1 MASGLRRFASLFA
14 GLIAAAAVSG
24 TARGGDVAPDAA
36 PKPAPTP
43 AKPRPVNFAREVRPI
58 LSDSC
63 FACHGPDDKQ
73 RKAKLRLDVHEGVLA
88 KLESGDAAVV
98 PGKVDDSSLAF
109 RIETDDAEM
118 LMPPKSSGKTL
129 TPQQIDVLKR
139 WIAEGAH
146 WGEHWAF
153 EPPVQAAPPAPD
165 AANKGWARTP
175 IDRFLLAR
183 IEAEGLKPSREAEP
197 ATLLRRAYLDLTGLP
212 PTPADSD
219 AFLADAAKGLDA
231 AYEKAVDR
239 LLDSPRYGEH
249 MARFWLDAARYGDT
263 HGLHL
268 DNFREMWPYRDWVV
282 NAFNANKPFD
292 QFIVEQLAGDL
303 LPNPTHDQVIATG
316 FNRCHVSTSEGGS
329 IEEEVYV
336 RNVVDQVDT
345 NSTVFLGLTVGCAR
359 CHDHKYDP
367 VRQKDYYQLFAFFNN
382 IDGPALDGNVSKW
395 APIVKVPSAEQTA
408 ALKAADAKLADLRGK
423 LAAEAAKAV
432 AAYDPKVDE
441 GQSEVVQRG
450 DFVWLDDAPPA
461 GSTPQGDG
469 EFVAKPDHPVLTGK
483 AALRIEAAGLKQKI
497 FEIAGP
503 KLKVGEGDS
512 FFTYVFID
520 PIKPPKEIMLQWRV
534 GSQWSHRAF
543 WGENVIPWGK
553 DGTTERTRIGDLPAS
568 GSWVRIEVA
577 AKTLGLAPGT
587 VIDGWAF
594 TQHDGAVYWDK
605 AGLSTWTPQEGQ
617 TYGSLTAWVRARSA
631 DGGMGL
637 ADPIKAIVKKP
648 RAGRTDDERKQ
659 LLAAFVEN
667 GWTTGRS
674 IFEPLL
680 QQIAKTDAER
690 KAVDEAISTTLVFRE
705 RVGEP
710 KPAFLLNRGE
720 YDQRRDKVGRATPA
734 FLPPLPPGSSVD
746 RLGLARWLV
755 APNHPLTA
763 RVAVNRFWL
772 HVFGTGI
779 VKTAEDFGSQGEP
792 PSHPELL
799 DWLAVQF
806 RDEGWDVKRF
816 VKRMVMSAAYRQTS
830 QTSAESLAKDPDN
843 RLLSRGPRFRLD
855 AETLRDQAFFVSG
868 MLVERVGGPSV
879 KPPQPAGL
887 WEAVAYT
894 GSNTARFTADTGAE
908 KVHRRSMYTFWKRTS
923 PPPQMTTLDAPSR
936 ESCQVRRER
945 TNTPLQALLL
955 LNEPQYVEAS
965 RVLAERT
972 LREAKPT
979 PEERLRYM
987 FRLATARQ
995 PDARDLAELSAALQD
1010 LSAHYA
1016 KQPEAAKALIEGGEF
1031 KPDAKLDPSELAAWT
1046 MIGNILL
1053 NLDEVVTK
1061 G

>member
-1 MASGLRRFASLFA
+1 MASGLRRFARLFA
-14 GLIAAAAVSG
+14 GMIATAAVAG
-24 TARGGDVAPDAA
+24 VTRGGDVAPTA
-36 PKPAPTP
+36 PAP

-58 LSDSC
+58 LSDNC

-73 RKAKLRLDVHEGVLA
+73 RKAKLRLDVHESVLA

-98 PGKVDDSSLAF
+98 PGKPDDSSLIF
-109 RIETDDAEM
+109 RVETDDAEM
-118 LMPPKSSGKTL
+118 LMPPKHSGKSL
-129 TPQQIDVLKR
+129 NPQQIDVLKR
-139 WIAEGAH
+139 WIAEGAP

-153 EPPVQAAPPAPD
+153 EPPAKTEPPAES
-165 AANKGWARTP
+165 ASNKDWARNA

-183 IEAEGLKPSREAEP
+183 IEAEGLKPSREADP
-197 ATLLRRAYLDLTGLP
+197 ILLLRRVYLDLTGLP
-212 PTPADSD
+212 PTPAEVD
-219 AFLADAAKGLDA
+219 AFQADAAKGLDP
-231 AYEKAVDR
+231 AYEKVVDR

-292 QFIVEQLAGDL
+292 QFVVEQLAGDL
-303 LPNPTHDQVIATG
+303 LPNPTQDQLIATG

-345 NSTVFLGLTVGCAR
+345 NGTVFLGLTVGCAR

-395 APIVKVPSAEQTA
+395 APILQVPSPEQSA
-408 ALKAADAKLADLRGK
+408 AIKAADAQLAELRGK
-423 LAAEAAKAV
+423 LSAESTKIV
-432 AAYDPKVDE
+432 ASYDPKRDE
-441 GQSEVVQRG
+441 GQSEVVQRS
-450 DFVWLDDAPPA
+450 DYVWIDDAAPA
-461 GSTPQGDG
+461 GASIQGDG
-469 EFVAKPDHPVLTGK
+469 EFVGKPDHPVFRG
-483 AALRIEAAGLKQKI
+483 ASSLRVEASGLKQKI
-497 FEIAGP
+497 IEAGGP
-503 KLKVGEGDS
+503 KLKVGEGDA
-512 FFTYVFID
+512 FFAYVFID
-520 PIKPPKEIMLQWRV
+520 PLNPPKEIMLQWRI
-534 GSQWSHRAF
+534 GGQWSRRAF
-543 WGENVIPWGK
+543 WGENVIPWGQ
-553 DGTTERTRIGDLPAS
+553 DGTPERTRFGDLPAS
-568 GSWVRIEVA
+568 GKWVRLDVA
-577 AKTLGLAPGT
+577 AKSIGIAPGT
-587 VIDGWAF
+587 VVDGWAF
-594 TQHDGAVYWDK
+594 TLHDGVAYWDA
-605 AGLSTWTPQEGQ
+605 AGLETWTPQEGQ
-617 TYGSLTAWVRARSA
+617 TFDSLTAWIRARKV
-631 DGGMGL
+631 DGGAGL
-637 ADPIKAIVKKP
+637 TDPLKAIVKKP
-648 RAGRTDDERKQ
+648 RAQRTDDERKQ
-659 LLAAFVEN
+659 LLASFVEN
-667 GWTTGRS
+667 GWTTSRA
-674 IFEPLL
+674 ILEPIR
-680 QQIAKTDAER
+680 QRIAQTEAER
-690 KAVDEAISTTLVFRE
+690 KKVDEAISTTLVFRE
-705 RVGEP
+705 RTGEP
-710 KPAFLLNRGE
+710 KQAFVLNRGE
-720 YDQRRDKVGRATPA
+720 YDQRRDKVGRSTPS
-734 FLPPLPPGSSVD
+734 FLPPLPAGAPVD
-746 RLGLARWLV
+746 RLGFARWLV

-779 VKTAEDFGSQGEP
+779 VKTAEDFGAQGEP

-806 RDEGWDVKRF
+806 REEGWDVKRF

-830 QTSAESLAKDPDN
+830 QTSPESLAKDPDN

-868 MLVERVGGPSV
+868 MLVERMGGPSV

-894 GSNTARFTADTGAE
+894 GSNTARFTADTGVE
-908 KVHRRSMYTFWKRTS
+908 KVHRRSLYTFWKRTS

-972 LREAKPT
+972 LREAKPS
-979 PEERLRYM
+979 PEERLRHM

-995 PDARDLAELSAALQD
+995 PDARDLAELSAALKD

-1016 KQPEAAKALIEGGEF
+1016 KQPDAAKALIQTGES
-1031 KPDAKLDPSELAAWT
+1031 KPDPKLDPSELAVWT